1 MRKRKRRNKV
11 SVPVASMGDIA
22 FLLIIFFMVC
32 SNFAKDNYQVDLPN
46 AAKLEQLEKSNVTV
60 GIDAQ
65 GVIYFQG
72 KPVDS
77 QGVEY
82 AVAAFVERKVREL
95 PPGADENTARM
106 VLFRC
111 DQSVSREIY
120 VPVIGAISRGGGIV
134 AALGEGAKE

>member
-32 SNFAKDNYQVDLPN
+32 SNFAKDNYKVDLPN
-46 AAKLEQLEKSNVTV
+46 AANLEQMEKSNITI
-60 GIDAQ
+60 GIDAG

-72 KPVDS
+72 KPVDA

-82 AVAAFVERKVREL
+82 AVAAFLERKLKEL
-95 PPGADENTARM
+95 PPGGDENAARL

-111 DQSVSREIY
+111 DQSVSREIF
-120 VPVIGAISRGGGIV
+120 VPVIGAISRGGGVV
-134 AALGEGAKE
+134 AALGEGGK